1 MKKILFAMLALLAF
15 SAAPAAAL
23 TPAPL
28 SVTAF
33 RLGLGTKTATAV
45 SGAVTLNKMSGTI
58 TTESLSTAAGA
69 TYTLT
74 ITDAAILA
82 TDLPLASVAFGT
94 STTGS
99 PAVVTVTPGAGTLV
113 IKIQNIHATAAL
125 NGTLK
130 ITFASLRL

>member
-45 SGAVTLNKMSGTI
+45 SGAI